1 MRLVWSYFI
10 FDGKISLDYGVKIS
24 DSGATWGGAERD
36 IKTQSVPG
44 RNGDLIYDNG
54 RYKNCSIKYAC
65 YMVDGFPD
73 NYEAFRGWLLA
84 HQTAYYRLEDTYRPE
99 EYRMARVSGDLDA
112 KLYGFPDSAEFNVSF
127 DCKPQRFLKSGERT
141 YTFTAAGEIRN
152 NTLFP
157 AKPLVRIYGN
167 GTTGIGSKT
176 IEVSGNS
183 YPYVEVDC
191 ETMDAFYGANNCNSM
206 ISLTSG
212 DFPELVPGDNGI
224 TLGKGITKIELIPRW
239 WIV

>member
-1 MRLVWSYFI
+1 LRPFNYFV
-10 FDGKISLDYGVKIS
+10 FDGKSSLDFGVRIS
-24 DSGATWGGAERD
+24 GDGVYDAPKRD
-36 IKTQSVPG
+36 YEIQSVPG
-44 RNGDLIYDNG
+44 RSGDLVFDNN
-54 RYKNCSIKYAC
+54 RYENVSLTYPAGIVKN
-65 YMVDGFPD
+65 
-73 NYEAFRGWLLA
+73 FRNNVAALRSFLL
-84 HQTAYYRLEDTYRPE
+84 TRTGYKRLEDTYHPD
-99 EYRMARVSGDLDA
+99 EYRLALFEGPLDVKETGNIA
-112 KLYGFPDSAEFNVSF
+112 GKFDITFN
-127 DCKPQRFLKSGERT
+127 CKPQRYLKSGERT

-152 NTLFP
+152 RTLFP

-167 GTTGIGSKT
+167 GTAGIGSKT